1 MSEAGPEGTH
11 SKAGVGPFGGRIAE
25 TALGTALT
33 LSVKTNMVI
42 NRPTFFCPDDWRE
55 DLVMMMKLLALFL
68 LNAIRKMFERARRQL
83 QRIDHARI
91 ILEKDQRTRRLL
103 NLPNFA
109 F

>member
-55 DLVMMMKLLALFL
+55 DLVMMMKLNWLYSYLTL
-68 LNAIRKMFERARRQL
+68 SEKCSKE
-83 QRIDHARI
+83 
-91 ILEKDQRTRRLL
+91 LEGNYKE
-103 NLPNFA
+103 
-109 F
+109 